1 MFILMYF
8 DVAFLVVNMN
18 INYNNVRLILHKVYL
33 IKMCNEPTINELQ
46 SCNFVSRNVVIIAAV
61 LSLSVC
67 D

>member
-33 IKMCNEPTINELQ
+33 IKMCNEPTINEQ
-46 SCNFVSRNVVIIAAV
+46 
-61 LSLSVC
+61 
-67 D
+67 